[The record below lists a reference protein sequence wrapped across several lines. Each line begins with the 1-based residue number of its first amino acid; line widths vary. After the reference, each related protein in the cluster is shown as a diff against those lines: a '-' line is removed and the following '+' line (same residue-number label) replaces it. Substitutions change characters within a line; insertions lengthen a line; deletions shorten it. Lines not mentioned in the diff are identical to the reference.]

1 MTEHFKLL
9 KESLSVTKK
18 SIESVANESDSDKG
32 LLLTS
37 CADTLQAN
45 LIFIDALEVKA
56 QTCLAER
63 NALLTFI
70 NNKGLLEEFYGKK

>member
-1 MTEHFKLL
+1 MKERFKLL
-9 KESLSVTKK
+9 KDSISVTKK
-18 SIESVANESDSDKG
+18 SIETVANESDFDKG

-45 LIFIDALEVKA
+45 LIFIDALEVKV
-56 QTCLAER
+56 QTCIAER
-63 NALLTFI
+63 NALVTFI

>member
-1 MTEHFKLL
+1 MNEQFKLL
-9 KESLSVTKK
+9 KDSISLTKK
-18 SIESVANESDSDKG
+18 ILETVADDSDSEKG

-63 NALLTFI
+63 NRLLTFI
-70 NNKGLLEEFYGKK
+70 NNKGLLQELNKK